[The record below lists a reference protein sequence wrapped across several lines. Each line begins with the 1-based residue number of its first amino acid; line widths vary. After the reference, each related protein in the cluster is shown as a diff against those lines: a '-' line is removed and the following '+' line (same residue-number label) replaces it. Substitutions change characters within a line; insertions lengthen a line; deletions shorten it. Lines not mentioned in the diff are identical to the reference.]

1 MRIVDVNEFYSPTG
15 GGVRTYI
22 DRKLSVMAALGH
34 QQIVIACG
42 RDDAWSPVSQHQ
54 AMQRLSPQTK
64 LRVIEDA
71 GHMVQMER
79 PEQTAAVM
87 LEWLK
92 AP

>member
-1 MRIVDVNEFYSPTG
+1 LQMFERRTVDTFAAQLQALIRRPDASDVLRSLRVPT
-15 GGVRTYI
+15 
-22 DRKLSVMAALGH
+22 L
-34 QQIVIACG
+34 IACG
-42 RDDAWSPVSQHQ
+42 RDDAWSPVSQHE
-54 AMQRLSPQTK
+54 AMQRLARHAM

-87 LEWLK
+87 LEWLQ

>member
-1 MRIVDVNEFYSPTG
+1 VLRALRVPT
-15 GGVRTYI
+15 
-22 DRKLSVMAALGH
+22 L
-34 QQIVIACG
+34 IACG

-54 AMQRLSPQTK
+54 AMQRLAPHAS

-87 LEWLK
+87 REWLT